1 MTSSRTRGIAAGV
14 IGLRIAYGA
23 GLILAPS
30 RLAKR
35 WLGTEASAAPTQV
48 PLRGLGMREIVL
60 HAGALV
66 AALSDAPL
74 RPWLLGSIAGDLTD
88 IVATFTGRRQ
98 LPEGSA
104 IATLVVGGGSAL
116 ASGALAMAVER

>member
-1 MTSSRTRGIAAGV
+1 MTDSRTRGIAAGV

-35 WLGTEASAAPTQV
+35 WLGPEASAAPAQV

-60 HAGALV
+60 HAGAIL
-66 AALSDAPL
+66 AALGDAPL
-74 RPWLLGSIAGDLTD
+74 RPWLLASIAGDLTD
-88 IVATFTGRRQ
+88 IAATFAGRRQ

-104 IATLVVGGGSAL
+104 MATLAVGGGSAL
-116 ASGALAMAVER
+116 ASGALAIAVER